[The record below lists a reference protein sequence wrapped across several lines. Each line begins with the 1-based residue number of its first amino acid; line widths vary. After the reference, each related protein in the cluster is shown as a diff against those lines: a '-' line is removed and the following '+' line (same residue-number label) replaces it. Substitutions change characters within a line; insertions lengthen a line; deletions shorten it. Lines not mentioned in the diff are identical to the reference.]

1 MGQIEQIFIKRAKGG
16 PMDPTERATLKAG
29 RGIVGNANQGGV
41 RQVTLLARERWDGLM
56 SKLGAGLGASTRR
69 ANVVLS
75 GIDLENTR
83 GRFLRVGQC
92 RLLVHGETKPC
103 EQMEDAL
110 PGLQAAMRDRWA
122 GGVFA
127 EVVEGGDI
135 AVGDSVSWDN
145 S

>member
-1 MGQIEQIFIKRAKGG
+1 MGQVEEIFIKRAKGG
-16 PMDPTERATLKAG
+16 PMDAAARATLKAG
-29 RGIVGNANQGGV
+29 RGIVGNANQGGL

-56 SKLGAGLGASTRR
+56 SRLGGELDASARR

-75 GIDLENTR
+75 GIDLENTG
-83 GRFLRVGQC
+83 GRMLRVGAC

-110 PGLQAAMRDRWA
+110 PGLRTAMREGWA

-135 AVGDSVSWDN
+135 VVGDRVAWE
-145 S
+145 